1 MDATTAHF
9 PYPWHRCKILHLVRH
24 GQAMHNVEGEK
35 NREALLSPHLFDAQ
49 LTPLGC
55 DQVAQLRKDVH
66 ESGLFNRIEL
76 VITSPLLR
84 AIQTAN
90 GVFGRNQNY
99 VDGVELKKPFVM
111 AENEG
116 NIDFDAVSTP
126 NCPKIMAVE
135 LCRDRNGLKPSDR
148 RRRVS
153 EYQSLFPSLDYSMM
167 DGEEDNLW
175 IPDVRESE
183 EELAV
188 RAMKLMKWLWTR
200 PEKEIAVVSHGI
212 VLQHML
218 YALGNDCENTALYK
232 RFDNCEL
239 RSVVIVDKR

>member
-9 PYPWHRCKILHLVRH
+9 PYAWHRCKILHLGLR
-24 GQAMHNVEGEK
+24 
-35 NREALLSPHLFDAQ
+35 P
-49 LTPLGC
+49 C
-55 DQVAQLRKDVH
+55 D
-66 ESGLFNRIEL
+66 
-76 VITSPLLR
+76 
-84 AIQTAN
+84 
-90 GVFGRNQNY
+90 
-99 VDGVELKKPFVM
+99 M
-111 AENEG
+111 
-116 NIDFDAVSTP
+116 
-126 NCPKIMAVE
+126 
-135 LCRDRNGLKPSDR
+135 

-183 EELAV
+183 EELAE
-188 RAMKLMKWLWTR
+188 RGMKLMKWLWTR

-218 YALGNDCENTALYK
+218 YVLGNDCENTALFK

-239 RSVVIVDKR
+239 RSVHDGIGLAENQQQPRKMKEQKEVHI